1 MDQKVVTCL
10 MFSGQAEEAIRLYT
24 SVFSPAEIEQI
35 VHQEN
40 GMVLHSTFR
49 LKGQRL
55 MVIDNHVEQHEF
67 TPAMSLCVTCD
78 TEEEIDRAFEQL
90 SQSGKVLMPLDAYP
104 FSKKFAWVEDRY
116 GVSWQLF
123 LGKE

>member
-1 MDQKVVTCL
+1 MGIL
-10 MFSGQAEEAIRLYT
+10 SGRAEEAIRLYM

-40 GMVLHSTFR
+40 GMVLHATFL

-55 MVIDNHVEQHEF
+55 MAIDNHVEHHEF

-78 TEEEIDRAFEQL
+78 TEEEIDCAFEQL
-90 SQSGKVLMPLDAYP
+90 SQSGKVLMPLGAYP
-104 FSKKFAWVEDRY
+104 FCKKFAWVEDRY
-116 GVSWQLF
+116 GVSWQLS
-123 LGKE
+123 LGN

>member
-10 MFSGQAEEAIRLYT
+10 MFSGQAEEAIRFYT

-40 GMVLHSTFR
+40 GMMFHATFL

-55 MVIDNHVEQHEF
+55 MVIDNHVDHHEF

-90 SQSGKVLMPLDAYP
+90 SQSGKVLVPLGAYP

-116 GVSWQLF
+116 GVSWQLS
-123 LGKE
+123 LGN

>member
-1 MDQKVVTCL
+1 MEQKIMTCL
-10 MFSGQAEEAIRLYT
+10 MFSGQAEEAIRLYM

-40 GMVLHSTFR
+40 GMVLHATFL

-55 MVIDNHVEQHEF
+55 MAIDNHVEHHEF

-78 TEEEIDRAFEQL
+78 TEEEIDCAFEQL
-90 SQSGKVLMPLDAYP
+90 SQSGKVLMPLGAYP
-104 FSKKFAWVEDRY
+104 FCKKFAWVEDRY
-116 GVSWQLF
+116 GVSWQLS
-123 LGKE
+123 LGN